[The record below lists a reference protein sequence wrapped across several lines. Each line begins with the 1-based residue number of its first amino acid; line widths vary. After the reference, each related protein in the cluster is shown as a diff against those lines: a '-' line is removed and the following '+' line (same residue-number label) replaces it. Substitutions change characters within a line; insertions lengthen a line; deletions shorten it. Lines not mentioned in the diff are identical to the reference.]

1 MVKLLLKYATSK
13 NIDLNARDRY
23 GSGFDAACRGEHI
36 DVVKE
41 ILEISKTLQIHISAN
56 FKNRSKSGI
65 ITDGLLW
72 AIMNGKTIVAKTI
85 LQHPQG
91 QLIHIPNNNEIKERL
106 EQYKDKDNGELRD
119 LIHQKWR
126 NQKRKRK
133 LK

>member
-41 ILEISKTLQIHISAN
+41 ILEISKTLQIHISAK
-56 FKNRSKSGI
+56 FKNRSKSGNF
-65 ITDGLLW
+65 TDGLLW
-72 AIMNGKTIVAKTI
+72 AIMNGITIVAKTI
-85 LQHPQG
+85 LEHPQG
-91 QLIHIPNNNEIKERL
+91 QLIHIPNNEEVKKKL
-106 EQYKDKDNGELRD
+106 QHYKHNDNGELQV